1 MGGGGRGKS
10 EVTCVLCVIRGL
22 ELELGEE
29 QVGPKPVME
38 HQVRVCRVVALGS
51 EEV

>member
-1 MGGGGRGKS
+1 MVGGGGRGKS
-10 EVTCVLCVIRGL
+10 EMTCVLCVILGL

-38 HQVRVCRVVALGS
+38 LAGK
-51 EEV
+51 EEEDRG